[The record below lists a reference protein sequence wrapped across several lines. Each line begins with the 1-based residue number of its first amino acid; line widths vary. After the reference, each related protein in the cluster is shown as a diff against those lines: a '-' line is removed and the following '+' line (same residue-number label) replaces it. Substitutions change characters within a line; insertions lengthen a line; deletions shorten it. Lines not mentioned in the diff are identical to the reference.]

1 MAITH
6 EEGKIEVDS
15 ESIYVE
21 DAYTGPRLNSIEEI
35 TPEWVVS
42 LMEYQRDRKVL
53 HKKYATMII

>member
-1 MAITH
+1 M
-6 EEGKIEVDS
+6 VDATQ
-15 ESIYVE
+15 IFVE
-21 DAYTGPRLNSIEEI
+21 ASYTGPKLETIDDV